1 MVTTDKDA
9 NRRNSAQAQGQKKE
23 KNRSPDQSQSRNRNV
38 SVGSTVSSTPSKSK
52 GRGIVARKPAH
63 APARSWPETFAA
75 NTESLETRLE
85 EFVVDRPLAAVGCAL
100 GLGAAAFY
108 GLSKISSAA
117 PKGRR
122 GTSPARKDPGIL
134 GAGVAPM
141 LTRIQ
146 SEFDRIA
153 IDGLASARENIVDFV
168 STEFSER
175 PIETLGTAISIGYGL
190 GSLRPADLKQGALR
204 FAKLLAVKAMDGN
217 ALSRNPETEG
227 DTHEYPDDENPLES
241 KVH

>member
-1 MVTTDKDA
+1 MANTEKTT
-9 NRRNSAQAQGQKKE
+9 NRRNSAQNPGQD
-23 KNRSPDQSQSRNRNV
+23 KNQNQSQAQNRNL
-38 SVGSTVSSTPSKSK
+38 SANSNSTPSKSK
-52 GRGIVARKPAH
+52 GRRTGAETPARA
-63 APARSWPETFAA
+63 ASARSWPEAFAA
-75 NTESLETRLE
+75 NTESLETRLG
-85 EFVVDRPLAAVGCAL
+85 EFVADRPLAAIGCAV
-100 GLGAAAFY
+100 GLGVAAFY

-122 GTSPARKDPGIL
+122 GTSPARKSPGVL

-190 GSLRPADLKQGALR
+190 GSLRPVDLKQGALR

-217 ALSRNPETEG
+217 ALSQNPETQGEPR
-227 DTHEYPDDENPLES
+227 EYPNDENQFES
-241 KVH
+241 QVH